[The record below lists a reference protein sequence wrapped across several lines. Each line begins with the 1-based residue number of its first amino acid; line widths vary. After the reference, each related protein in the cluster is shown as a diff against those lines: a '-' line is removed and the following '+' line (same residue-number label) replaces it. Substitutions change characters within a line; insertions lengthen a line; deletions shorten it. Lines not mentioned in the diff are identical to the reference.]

1 MARRMYSIDQINSE
15 KPSDINIVAG
25 NGINIDSSA
34 TSKTISLSLYRHN
47 ISISSFDDSMTAY
60 MTVYSVNSAPAT
72 TKQELVDNLL
82 SGSSM
87 SATGTAETNTKL
99 IFLIDSAG
107 QLHYTDMAGNAGM
120 YSDDYTIVDTV
131 SAIGG

>member
-34 TSKTISLSLYRHN
+34 TSKTISLSLYQHN
-47 ISISSFDDSMTAY
+47 ISISSYDDSMNAY
-60 MTVYSVNSAPAT
+60 MTVYSVSSAPVT

-82 SGSSM
+82 MNSSM
-87 SATGTAETNTKL
+87 PATGAAESLTKL

-107 QLHYTDMAGNAGM
+107 QLHYTDLAGTAGI
-120 YSDDYTIVDTV
+120 YSEDYIVSDTV
-131 SAIGG
+131 TSLGG

>member
-15 KPSDINIVAG
+15 QSTFVAG
-25 NGINIDSSA
+25 NGINIDSS
-34 TSKTISLSLYRHN
+34 KTISLSLYMHN
-47 ISISSFDDSMTAY
+47 ISIFSLDGSLNAY
-60 MTVYSVNSAPAT
+60 MTVYSVNSAPVT

-82 SGSSM
+82 VDSSM
-87 SATGTAETNTKL
+87 PATGTAETNTKL
-99 IFLIDSAG
+99 IYAINSQGEL
-107 QLHYTDMAGNAGM
+107 LYTDLAGNAGM

>member
-47 ISISSFDDSMTAY
+47 ISISSFDDSMNAY
-60 MTVYSVNSAPAT
+60 MTVYSVNSSPAT

-99 IFLIDSAG
+99 IFLIDSTG
-107 QLHYTDMAGNAGM
+107 QLHYTDMAGNHLI
-120 YSDDYTIVDTV
+120 YSDDYIVDDSV
-131 SAIGG
+131 ISIGG

>member
-34 TSKTISLSLYRHN
+34 TSKTISLSLYQHN
-47 ISISSFDDSMTAY
+47 ISISSFDDSMQAY
-60 MTVYSVNSAPAT
+60 MTVYSVNSAPVA

-82 SGSSM
+82 TTNTM
-87 SATGTAETNTKL
+87 PATGTAETNTKL
-99 IFLIDSAG
+99 IYAINVQGEL
-107 QLHYTDMAGNAGM
+107 LYTDLAGNPNI
-120 YSDDYTIVDTV
+120 YSDDYTVTDDV
-131 SAIGG
+131 VAIGG

>member
-34 TSKTISLSLYRHN
+34 TSKTISLSLYQHN
-47 ISISSFDDSMTAY
+47 ISISAYDDSMQSY
-60 MTVYSVNSAPAT
+60 MTVYSVNSAPVT

-82 SGSSM
+82 MNSSM
-87 SATGTAETNTKL
+87 PATGTAESLTKL

-107 QLHYTDMAGNAGM
+107 QLHYTDLTGTAGI
-120 YSDDYTIVDTV
+120 YSEDYIVSDTV
-131 SAIGG
+131 VAIGG